1 MDKITLKNFR
11 CFREEQTARLAP
23 LTLLVGENSTGK
35 TSFMALI
42 RALWDVAF
50 AERVPD
56 FREAPYNLGS
66 FRDIVHNRGG
76 RGKPAESFEAGFKQ
90 APGIVQYGETY
101 AAEPV
106 SFRAIFEDRG
116 AIAFPSTR
124 YFGTPGNW
132 LQIREWEDSNS
143 RIWTVV
149 SESEGKTETTDY
161 RGFGREAEDELISLY
176 SLYRLSYGNPDFV
189 SISGFRSD
197 HERPFA
203 GAPVRTRPLR
213 TYDPGMLWADPVGEN
228 VPTYLASIFHRDPN
242 EWQMLKGRLEDFG
255 RASGLFDE
263 ISIKSFGKSE
273 GTPFQLQIRKFSS
286 KGSKGPWRNL
296 TDVGYGV
303 SQSLPLLK
311 ELMLA
316 KLFEYEE
323 KRMFLLQQPEVHLHP
338 RAQAALGSLFCQLS
352 GAGNQLIVETHSD
365 YLIDRV
371 RMDIRDKTTHLKPED
386 VSILYFEHGDLDV
399 KIHTIRLDK
408 LGNVLDAPPSYGKFF
423 MEETR
428 RSIGI
433 GL

>member
-56 FREAPYNLGS
+56 FREPPYNLGS

-76 RGKPAESFEAGFKQ
+76 RGKPAESFEAGFE
-90 APGIVQYGETY
+90 YGKVVIEVGGGFGGGPLTFK
-101 AAEPV
+101 
-106 SFRAIFEDRG
+106 STFEERN
-116 AIAFPSTR
+116 ASPFPSVR
-124 YFGTPGNW
+124 YFESFGSWHQFQDLGNGKH
-132 LQIREWEDSNS
+132 LVKRGE
-143 RIWTVV
+143 
-149 SESEGKTETTDY
+149 SESDEYPTVEVDY
-161 RGFGREAEDELISLY
+161 RLGTNETELAPSYLLKRSSVKDAENTPPMNFLPVTGRPYAS
-176 SLYRLSYGNPDFV
+176 
-189 SISGFRSD
+189 
-197 HERPFA
+197 
-203 GAPVRTRPLR
+203 APVRSRPLR
-213 TYDPGMLWADPVGEN
+213 TYDPARPWTDPEGDY
-228 VPTYLASIFHRDPN
+228 VPTYLASMYHRNPDG
-242 EWQMLKGRLEDFG
+242 WQKLKGNMEQFG
-255 RASGLFDE
+255 QASGLFDE
-263 ISIKSFGKSE
+263 ISVNYFSKAE
-273 GTPFQLQIRKFSS
+273 GAPFQLQIRKFASN
-286 KGSKGPWRNL
+286 GRRKGPQRNL
-296 TDVGYGV
+296 IDVGYGV
-303 SQSLPLLK
+303 SQTLPLLT
-311 ELMLA
+311 ELLRADAALM
-316 KLFEYEE
+316 Y
-323 KRMFLLQQPEVHLHP
+323 LLQQPEVHLHP
-338 RAQAALGSLFCQLS
+338 RAQAALGSLFCEL
-352 GAGNQLIVETHSD
+352 AGPWYQIIVETHSD

-399 KIHTIRLDK
+399 KIHSIRLDK